1 MMRIEYLNRHRQRR
15 DFYEKDGYW
24 YFDVNGDQHVGCS
37 MNHDGSLYHVDPSGG
52 PFISIDTN
60 LQDVHEDLPDAT
72 PKSIK
77 FDKDEGA
84 YKLTV

>member
-1 MMRIEYLNRHRQRR
+1 MTAH
-15 DFYEKDGYW
+15 
-24 YFDVNGDQHVGCS
+24 S
-37 MNHDGSLYHVDPSGG
+37 
-52 PFISIDTN
+52 FISIDTN